1 MSRLSSEAP
10 NAAMRAEMIP
20 REVVCARFKRIRRM
34 NGRGF
39 KRYDRRPK
47 RAWLLLAAF
56 VFLPVMARAQGTPD
70 APLPATQAVLTSI
83 GGIAVDAD
91 GRLYI
96 AVPDRYSVSID
107 GPWETVLEPGRIL
120 RLDANGLLTPLVNE
134 GAARMVADSTG
145 LYFVR
150 SQHDLPPVIRR
161 LNPDGSLVTLAGGGQ
176 PSDGVGDGGPAL
188 AARLYPAGSDRDAN
202 GNLFIADSQ
211 NHRIR
216 KIDPNGIITTVAGTG
231 RRGFSKDGIPA
242 TQASLTDPVS
252 IALDEAGSLFISD
265 GLRIR
270 KVDAQ
275 GIISTYA
282 GNGRVG
288 YEAEN
293 VPATAASVHPH
304 SLALDATGNLY
315 FANLRVDHT
324 QIMKVTPDGLLLRV
338 AGPSASQRPGN
349 VNGDGKL
356 NIQDVTLALRAA
368 VGLLSLPPRW
378 LEAADLNDDGQVTIQ
393 DVVQVMRIVTGP
405 A

>member
-1 MSRLSSEAP
+1 
-10 NAAMRAEMIP
+10 
-20 REVVCARFKRIRRM
+20 
-34 NGRGF
+34 
-39 KRYDRRPK
+39 
-47 RAWLLLAAF
+47 
-56 VFLPVMARAQGTPD
+56 MARAQGTPD

-315 FANLRVDHT
+315 FANLRVDHP

-378 LEAADLNDDGQVTIQ
+378 LEAADLNGDGQVTIQ